1 MQGRHGFG
9 SPYGSAQQ
17 TAAEWMNAAQTA
29 SFDPSGGVNAPR
41 GQMGGF
47 DASGIIGAVSGLAT
61 GIIGA
66 TSANV
71 QAKYGSQT
79 AGYMSAAQIAKANS
93 DAKIAGYNSVAA
105 KYQAA
110 YMAPGQGQAPNY
122 TPYLIGLGVLAIGA
136 VVFLAMQKKPT
147 ESHATIGG

>member
-1 MQGRHGFG
+1 MRSNMQGRHGFG
-9 SPYGSAQQ
+9 SPYGSANS
-17 TAAEWMNAAQTA
+17 ANMNAAA
-29 SFDPSGGVNAPR
+29 AGNSGGN
-41 GQMGGF
+41 MNGF

-136 VVFLAMQKKPT
+136 VVFLAMQKKPA